1 MFRCFCQ
8 LMSDIT
14 KNKRYGPCEAV
25 FLYSFPTR
33 LIVKRNPQNLIWQ
46 PNTGII
52 YTNPFL

>member
-33 LIVKRNPQNLIWQ
+33 LIVKTKSQKFNMAA
-46 PNTGII
+46 
-52 YTNPFL
+52 